1 MFALLGSK
9 NQKKRTNDLIF
20 QIELELAMSPSAE
33 EHLQKAVR
41 LHQAS
46 DFKKGIKEAEEARKK
61 FQKEDRKDRAIEAL
75 RVMGDCTLNARE
87 LKKAQKIYEN
97 LFAEGASISNVWF
110 QAAANWG
117 LGQISLHKMSYM
129 SALKYFQQG
138 LEQAQSVADNWY
150 TAWNA
155 FGLGNA
161 LRGLAR
167 LDEATKAY
175 HLALEAFRAANQS
188 TFVTWVERTLKEIGA
203 DVPDTG
209 HGDGIPIWLCPM
221 CGSKL
226 TQAQGAALKAGNM
239 TTCEYC
245 GTAIG

>member
-1 MFALLGSK
+1 
-9 NQKKRTNDLIF
+9 
-20 QIELELAMSPSAE
+20 MSPSGE
-33 EHLQKAVR
+33 EHLQKAVSY
-41 LHQAS
+41 HQVS
-46 DFKKGIKEAEEARKK
+46 DFKKGIKEAEKARKK
-61 FQKEDRKDRAIEAL
+61 FQKEGRTDRAIEAL

-97 LFAEGASISNVWF
+97 LLQEGASISNLWF

-117 LGQISLHKMSYM
+117 LGQISSHKMMYAD
-129 SALKYFQQG
+129 ALQFFQRG

-150 TAWNA
+150 IAWNA

-167 LDEATKAY
+167 LEEAKGAY
-175 HLALEAFRAANQS
+175 QAALQAFRAANHA
-188 TFVTWVERTLKEIGA
+188 TFVTWVENTLKQMGA
-203 DVPDTG
+203 DVPDEDRS
-209 HGDGIPIWLCPM
+209 DGIPIWLCPM

-226 TQAQGAALKAGNM
+226 TIQQGAALKAGKM